1 MEKKSVSF
9 TVSKSKRNIT
19 GRVDPILIKY
29 IEAICDIDKIT
40 KTELFEEALWTYV
53 EEKGFDK
60 VNEEREISITRD
72 VPKKYSKAL
81 GS

>member
-1 MEKKSVSF
+1 MKKKSISF

-29 IEAICDIDKIT
+29 IEAICDVDGKS
-40 KTELFEEALWTYV
+40 KTELFEEALWNYV

-60 VNEEREISITRD
+60 IKDEKEISITRE
-72 VPKKYSKAL
+72 VPEKYIKSII
-81 GS
+81 S